1 MKLINVLKS
10 IILEQDERVMLG
22 EFIDKDGDEFEVT
35 ATIHSQVSTK
45 QTTKSGRIDVETIGD
60 VIIEFSDIFSEIS
73 KLILKDP
80 KKTTIL
86 VKDYLNRFDFI
97 VAPHKNKNGTY
108 SINVV
113 TSIPYPKTLSY
124 KPENR
129 LIIIKN
135 DGDLIVEEFINL
147 KSLTKLIKGD
157 IIIYY
162 EK

>member
-1 MKLINVLKS
+1 MKLINILKS
-10 IILEQDERVMLG
+10 IILERDERIRLG
-22 EFIDKDGDEFEVT
+22 KFIDEDGDEFNVT
-35 ATIHSQVSTK
+35 ATAHSQVSTK
-45 QTTKSGRIDVETIGD
+45 QTTKLGRISVETIGD
-60 VIIEFSDIFSEIS
+60 IIIEFSDIFSEVS
-73 KLILKDP
+73 KSILKDT

-97 VAPHKNKNGTY
+97 VAPHKNVNGTY
-108 SINVV
+108 SLNIV

-147 KSLTKLIKGD
+147 KSLTKQIKGD